1 MTDTSGS
8 VPSERPR
15 TILSNISGV
24 SWEHPADRAAL
35 QAVRAVPGFNEAVRK
50 IVGFFGERGIRL
62 IFQANAVRVGPAQF
76 PRLHQLMTEVTTTM
90 DWPEQPPLFVSQTPF
105 VNAGAVGVDHPF
117 IVLNSGAIALLNDD
131 ELRVLLGHE
140 LGHVISGHTLYRTV
154 TILILELGFRNLPFL
169 AGIVLLPIQ
178 LALLEWYRKSE
189 LSSDRAGLLASQ
201 DPTASLRVFMKLA
214 GGGPVDQMNLD
225 AFMVQAKEYE
235 AEGGPIDAIYKILNT
250 LGMTHPFHTLRAAEL
265 QRWIDGGTYERIL
278 KGEYTQRGAEEK
290 DRPLTSDLGEAAR
303 HYAQEAKETV
313 TQVTD
318 AAKRAAA
325 AFTDA
330 LKGKDKQ

>member
-1 MTDTSGS
+1 MTDTMGN
-8 VPSERPR
+8 VPLPRPR
-15 TILSNISGV
+15 TILSNIAAV

-35 QAVRAVPGFNEAVRK
+35 QAVRAVPGFNEAVKK

-62 IFQANAVRVGPAQF
+62 IFQANAVRVGPNQF

-90 DWPEQPPLFVSQTPF
+90 DWPEQPPLFVSQTPI

-117 IVLNSGAIALLNDD
+117 IVLNSGAVSLLDDD

-140 LGHVISGHTLYRTV
+140 LGHVMSGHTLYRTV
-154 TILILELGFRNLPFL
+154 TILILALGFRNLPFL

-189 LSSDRAGLLASQ
+189 MSADRTGLLASQ
-201 DPTASLRVFMKLA
+201 DRVAAMRVFLKLA
-214 GGGPVDQMNLD
+214 GGGSMKEMNLD
-225 AFMVQAKEYE
+225 AFMEQAKEYE
-235 AEGGPIDAIYKILNT
+235 DMGGPVDAIYKVLNT
-250 LGMTHPFHTLRAAEL
+250 MGMTHPFHTLRAAEL
-265 QRWIDGGTYERIL
+265 QRWIDGGTYDTIL
-278 KGEYTQRGAEEK
+278 KGQYTHRGAEEK
-290 DRPLTSDLGEAAR
+290 ERPLTEDIGEAAR
-303 HYAQEAKETV
+303 HYAQEAKQTV
-313 TQVTD
+313 AQVTD

-330 LKGKDKQ
+330 LKDKGKK